1 MDHHVFVVSRV
12 REAARAG
19 IPMRRA
25 VTTGVT
31 RSAGVVTSA
40 AVLMVAVFSIF
51 ATLSMLEFEQLGI
64 GLAVAVLVDATLAPG
79 RQPLTGKL
87 VGGPSSRPG
96 RHPS

>member
-1 MDHHVFVVSRV
+1 MDHHVFVVSRA

-25 VTTGVT
+25 VT
-31 RSAGVVTSA
+31 AGVTSA
-40 AVLMVAVFSIF
+40 AVLMVAVFSVF
-51 ATLSMLEFEQLGI
+51 ATLSMLEFKQLGI
-64 GLAVAVLVDATLAPG
+64 GLAVAVPVDATLAPG